1 AAFFDLDGT
10 LLPAPS
16 LEWRFASYLDQ
27 SGLLN
32 LPGWIAHAVKNVL
45 GDPLGTIFRNKSYL
59 AGLPE
64 MLAADWVRSH
74 GRGLSHP
81 ASSPQA
87 YATREGLPFFTPAL
101 RRLAWHASEG
111 HCIFLISGTLAPLA
125 RVVAQD
131 LSRRLNCAVPA
142 GDGSAAQPIIE
153 VCATELELRSGRWTG
168 LLAGPHVTGEAKA
181 QSIQQA
187 AARDGIVLGE
197 SYAYGNS
204 FADIAMLESAGHPMA
219 VNPSLPL
226 ARLARSRG
234 WEISR
239 WTEGA
244 NAKSFLPANIPIAKG
259 AQ

>member
-1 AAFFDLDGT
+1 
-10 LLPAPS
+10 
-16 LEWRFASYLDQ
+16 
-27 SGLLN
+27 
-32 LPGWIAHAVKNVL
+32 PGA
-45 GDPLGTIFRNKSYL
+45 IFRNKSYL

-64 MLAADWVRSH
+64 TLATDWVRAP

-81 ASSPQA
+81 AYSSQA
-87 YATREGLPFFTPAL
+87 SATREGLPFFTPAL

-131 LSRRLNCAVPA
+131 LSRRLNCTVPA
-142 GDGSAAQPIIE
+142 EVGSAAQPIIE

-226 ARLARSRG
+226 AALARSRG

-239 WTEGA
+239 WTEDA
-244 NAKSFLPANIPIAKG
+244 HAKSFSPVNIPVAKG